1 MSYTIY
7 HADGQL
13 VTVPDNA
20 IDTTFY
26 NATPAGV
33 WPPDF
38 GIGTQLVGRN
48 AINYGT
54 SVAQN
59 FLQMTENFASEAASR
74 PTDSFAL
81 QGQLWF
87 EKDAVTPEATG
98 KLFVRMANAPSGD
111 TLNWNKVVTEDTSGN
126 ITVTGHYIGNGS
138 GLTNIPT
145 SALSTGTI
153 TVTGGTGL
161 GVAGSPVA
169 LGGTIALS
177 NTGVTSIVAG
187 AGISISG
194 ATGAVTITNTG
205 GSSSAPHVYTSAPAP
220 GVAVTGDILVVGSVI
235 SIYAASAW
243 QQIFPAVYS

>member
-26 NATPAGV
+26 NATPAGSSL
-33 WPPDF
+33 

-59 FLQMTENFASEAASR
+59 FLQMTENFASDVASR
-74 PTDSFAL
+74 PTDAFAL

-98 KLFVRMANAPSGD
+98 KLFVRIANAPSGD
-111 TLNWNKVVTEDTSGN
+111 ALNWNKVVVEDTSGN

-138 GLTNIPT
+138 GLTNIPAT
-145 SALSTGTI
+145 AVTGSI

-161 GVAGSPVA
+161 GVAGSPVS
-169 LGGTIALS
+169 LGGTVTLS

-187 AGISISG
+187 TGISISG
-194 ATGAVTITNTG
+194 ATGAVTVTSTVAA
-205 GSSSAPHVYTSAPAP
+205 SAPVINPVGTPKD
-220 GVAVTGDILVVGSVI
+220 GDIQVVGSVI

-243 QQIFPAVYS
+243 RQIFPAVYS